1 MNPSLG
7 DHRAGRIGGKPR
19 KRASMGQANG
29 AAFHVRLGHWL
40 RRLDQHLP
48 ASARASSI
56 AKPARGNH
64 QGRGSLRWPCQGPT
78 PRCPP
83 VVGPL
88 GDIRFAL
95 QLGDARQRSRY
106 RACLAP
112 SSRISCKRSWARGH
126 GPVGRCASGVCGA
139 IWLRYVSANLTFP
152 RCKSSGP
159 GCVQASG
166 PTVLSMTWAATGDV
180 GQARGRVGL
189 SAESADGWV
198 HGSRASC
205 REVGRSR
212 LRQGKRTARRCA
224 SVGGVL
230 PPCLTPF

>member
-1 MNPSLG
+1 MGQRSMCGSAIGCGAWTSTYLPAPEHLPSPSQHEG
-7 DHRAGRIGGKPR
+7 ITKGAGRFDGHAKGRLPGAR
-19 KRASMGQANG
+19 LSSALWATSGLRCSSAMRAS
-29 AAFHVRLGHWL
+29 
-40 RRLDQHLP
+40 
-48 ASARASSI
+48 
-56 AKPARGNH
+56 
-64 QGRGSLRWPCQGPT
+64 GP
-78 PRCPP
+78 
-83 VVGPL
+83 G
-88 GDIRFAL
+88 I
-95 QLGDARQRSRY
+95 
-106 RACLAP
+106 
-112 SSRISCKRSWARGH
+112 GH

-224 SVGGVL
+224 SVEGVL